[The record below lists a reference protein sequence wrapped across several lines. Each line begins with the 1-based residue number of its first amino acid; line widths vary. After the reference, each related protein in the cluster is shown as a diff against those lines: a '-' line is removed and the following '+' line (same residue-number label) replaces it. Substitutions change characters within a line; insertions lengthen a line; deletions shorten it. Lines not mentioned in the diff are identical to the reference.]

1 MVKTYFATLQS
12 KNRAKK
18 KFIVT
23 EKAIWGKKW
32 KDTITTIKQK
42 EIFSRGIKV
51 GDPERVRRGHPA
63 RLSSWQR
70 GVIAYIN
77 GTIASLL
84 VLFQRVQTNTN
95 LFTAKGSTCS
105 FKRDDCGCNEKTDD
119 GHDDALHGLISM
131 ASFFPLKP
139 SGYIIVDFLCN
150 FWLSSTI
157 NCRIKSSKHDPR
169 QKKWSTI

>member
-1 MVKTYFATLQS
+1 MERRNNNNKTERNFFSWNQS
-12 KNRAKK
+12 GRSRAGEKGTSYPPEQLAK
-18 KFIVT
+18 RGYCIYKWHYCIPAGFIS
-23 EKAIWGKKW
+23 E
-32 KDTITTIKQK
+32 
-42 EIFSRGIKV
+42 
-51 GDPERVRRGHPA
+51 
-63 RLSSWQR
+63 SSDEYQP
-70 GVIAYIN
+70 
-77 GTIASLL
+77 
-84 VLFQRVQTNTN
+84 
-95 LFTAKGSTCS
+95 FTAQGSTCS

-169 QKKWSTI
+169 QKKQSTI